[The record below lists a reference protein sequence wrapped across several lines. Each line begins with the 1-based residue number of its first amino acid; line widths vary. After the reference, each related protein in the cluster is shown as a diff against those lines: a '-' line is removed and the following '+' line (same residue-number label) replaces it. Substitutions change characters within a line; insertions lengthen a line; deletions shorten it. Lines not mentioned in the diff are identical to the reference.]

1 MAMLKTY
8 RIVLTTTSVSH
19 NFVSGTTATSTA
31 EGSLAEH
38 VGRSMMVQ
46 NQSTGAFTIW
56 VGPQG
61 VVVGAAAASTSTGP
75 FGISIAQNGT
85 YFLDGWQMSGRGV
98 NAYDVWVVSTSSL
111 AIAVGQ
117 LHKAV

>member
-8 RIVLTTTSVSH
+8 RVVLLTTSVAH
-19 NFVSGTTATSTA
+19 NLVTGTTATSTGPFGA
-31 EGSLAEH
+31 AD

-46 NQSTGAFTIW
+46 NQSTGAVDIW
-56 VGPQG
+56 VGPQN

-75 FGISIAQNGT
+75 FGIKVAQNGT

-98 NAYDVWVVSTSSL
+98 DANEVWVVSTSSN

>member
-8 RIVLTTTSVSH
+8 RVVLTTTSVAH
-19 NFVSGTTATSTA
+19 NLVSGTTASSTDD
-31 EGSLAEH
+31 GSRAEH
-38 VGRSMMVQ
+38 VGRAMLIQ

-56 VGPQG
+56 VGPQN

-75 FGISIAQNGT
+75 FGIAVTQNST

-98 NAYDVWVVSTSSL
+98 NAYDVWIVSTSSL

-117 LHKAV
+117 LHRAI